1 MEIFDATCRFACCRF
16 SLGSQRL
23 ASGSA
28 TTRGCKGSHELQMV
42 KWNRYQIDCIK
53 WTWWTFFIEL
63 REKSI
68 IWNCQEVL
76 VFTSKSDVFRV
87 ASNPMWN
94 LKVATEDWKA
104 FPWMTSCP
112 RPPRVGIYGGAYEA
126 VRQPI
131 SELRQW
137 GQWYTSSLQLEKGLV
152 AFWASQAVVHSF
164 VGGLQRLSGCSTTEG
179 EKAFGH
185 HLFVGASCCGMRG
198 RPLALLMIGMWNSQI
213 MHLQSEPQSR
223 ILVRHHTWI
232 LGWLKVNSKVA

>member
-1 MEIFDATCRFACCRF
+1 MNRKFIILHSWVEIFDATCRFACCRF

-131 SELRQW
+131 SELRPW
-137 GQWYTSSLQLEKGLV
+137 EANDIHHSAVGKRVGSLLSIPSPGTLFY
-152 AFWASQAVVHSF
+152 FWRVIAAI
-164 VGGLQRLSGCSTTEG
+164 R
-179 EKAFGH
+179 
-185 HLFVGASCCGMRG
+185 M
-198 RPLALLMIGMWNSQI
+198 
-213 MHLQSEPQSR
+213 
-223 ILVRHHTWI
+223 
-232 LGWLKVNSKVA
+232 